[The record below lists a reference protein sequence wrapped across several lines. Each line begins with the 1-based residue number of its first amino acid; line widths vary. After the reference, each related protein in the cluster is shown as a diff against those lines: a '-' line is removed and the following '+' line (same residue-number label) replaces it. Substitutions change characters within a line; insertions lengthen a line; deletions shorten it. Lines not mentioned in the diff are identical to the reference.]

1 MNTDPPGASLLT
13 PTEVKILSLIS
24 VGMSDREVAEE
35 LSLGVDAVEI
45 YIEVLLEKIQAPNR
59 LQAVFWAGKNL

>member
-1 MNTDPPGASLLT
+1 MATERPGASLLT

-24 VGMSDREVAEE
+24 VGMSDQEIAEE

-45 YIEVLLEKIQAPNR
+45 YIEVLLEKIKAPNR
-59 LQAVFWAGKNL
+59 LQAAFWAGKHL